1 MVVHDWFG
9 LAIVIGSTVGAIV
22 AVVSL
27 FRPQIVPAFQVYTR
41 IAAAA
46 IGLQVLIGLV
56 LVATGHRPHD
66 ALHWFYGAAT
76 LLALPLSRWM
86 GGPLK
91 ERDKRLWRIGGA
103 VATLLFAVRAVTTG

>member
-1 MVVHDWFG
+1 MIIHDWVG
-9 LAIVIGSTVGAIV
+9 IAIAVGAAAGAIV
-22 AVVSL
+22 GLVGL
-27 FRPQIVPAFQVYTR
+27 FLPQAVPAFRLYTR

-46 IGLQVLIGLV
+46 VGLQVLIGLV

-66 ALHWFYGAAT
+66 VLHWFYGAAT

-91 ERDKRLWRIGGA
+91 DRDKRLWLVGGA
-103 VATLLFAVRAVTTG
+103 VATFLFALRAVMTG